1 LLNIYGNIKRRSFN
15 RSRLVG
21 LRFTPEEYLLLHDK
35 YKATT
40 CRQLSEYIR
49 RILFEKKIT
58 VFTRNQSMDDFMTEL
73 IVLRKES
80 GNQLSFTKPAFNSA
94 PDEYVSDPAKPV
106 PYTEGIHNDR
116 TREYMIDD
124 QRFTANRTDVLVYKT
139 DTLTEDITLAG
150 PLVALLKTG
159 ISTSDADF
167 VVKLI
172 DVSPDN
178 FEYAATAG
186 DQQPGYVMNGY
197 QMLVPGDIMRGRY
210 RNSFE
215 KAEAFIPGKISEVR
229 FTRTILPIHL
239 KKVTGSW
246 CTFKAVGFHWLTA
259 ILKGWWTFIPAVI
272 KIFKKQPSKF
282 IMTQTMRLCW
292 YCRCCIIPGFP
303 LAKQRA
309 PGNRMGPLKMTK
321 QTYKLRNHTML
332 TFNLFIVSSTSNV
345 LPKLL

>member
-1 LLNIYGNIKRRSFN
+1 MRDKRIN
-15 RSRLVG
+15 RGRLVG

-35 YKATT
+35 YKAIT

-106 PYTEGIHNDR
+106 PYTEGIHNDQ

-124 QRFTANRTDVLVYKT
+124 QRFTTNRTDVLVYKT

-172 DVSPDN
+172 DVFPDN

-197 QMLVPGDIMRGRY
+197 QMLVRGDIMRGRY

-215 KAEAFIPGKISEVR
+215 KPEAFIPGKISEVR
-229 FTRTILPIHL
+229 FTLNDIAH
-239 KKVTGSW
+239 
-246 CTFKAVGFHWLTA
+246 TFK
-259 ILKGWWTFIPAVI
+259 KGHRIMVHIQSSWFPLVDRNPQRIVDIYSCSDKDFQKATI
-272 KIFKKQPSKF
+272 KIYHDTDNAS
-282 IMTQTMRLCW
+282 L
-292 YCRCCIIPGFP
+292 
-303 LAKQRA
+303 L
-309 PGNRMGPLKMTK
+309 
-321 QTYKLRNHTML
+321 
-332 TFNLFIVSSTSNV
+332 V
-345 LPKLL
+345 LPVLHNSGLSLSQTAGARESNGTAKND